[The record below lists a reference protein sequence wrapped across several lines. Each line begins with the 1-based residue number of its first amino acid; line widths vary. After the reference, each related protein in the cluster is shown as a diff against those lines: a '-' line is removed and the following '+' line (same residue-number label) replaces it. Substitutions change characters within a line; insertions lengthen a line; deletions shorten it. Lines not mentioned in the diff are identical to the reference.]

1 MIQRNTITKPAGSFR
16 GDHQAAANASHAV
29 ILSGIYAGH
38 RIPTGDLVG
47 SPCLR
52 RNTVHSKPAIRG

>member
-1 MIQRNTITKPAGSFR
+1 MVQRNTITKPAGSFR
-16 GDHQAAANASHAV
+16 GDHKAAATARHAV